1 SIESYPG
8 ENNVYDFT
16 WNGNVLVSCGD
27 YGANDRSYAITVDS
41 TQGLV
46 LSQTSALLHPGS
58 TFNLSV
64 IDNTDQE
71 DAVTRTSS
79 NPDVATIDEFGLV
92 TAVAPGQTVITVAK
106 GGSSAI
112 CVVAV
117 EEVPTVVEDFDLSI
131 QSFDGLKPDGQVV

>member
-1 SIESYPG
+1 
-8 ENNVYDFT
+8 
-16 WNGNVLVSCGD
+16 
-27 YGANDRSYAITVDS
+27 VDS

-58 TFNLSV
+58 TFDLSV

-71 DAVTRTSS
+71 GAMTRTSS
-79 NPDVATIDEFGLV
+79 NPEVVTVDDYGHV
-92 TAVAPGQTVITVAK
+92 TAVAPGQAVITVAK
-106 GGSSAI
+106 GDASAT

-131 QSFDGLKPDGQVV
+131 QSFDGLKPDGQVVVKVENLQPANVDLSEIR